1 MKKTIPFYRTAR
13 MFAVGTV
20 ACLTLA
26 ACSPDNDP
34 QPSTTNNSPTVVD
47 PAVVNPE
54 SQTPNTPNT
63 QTPGHTPSG
72 VEDNMEHYKEN
83 HMNTSLGYDSDMSAA
98 SMSSSSDANIP
109 GEHMDTDRGVGSVP
123 PTTYSD

>member
-1 MKKTIPFYRTAR
+1 MQKTFPFTRLLAATR
-13 MFAVGTV
+13 MFAIGTV
-20 ACLTLA
+20 ACLTLT

-34 QPSTTNNSPTVVD
+34 QPTTTNNSPT
-47 PAVVNPE
+47 VNPE

-83 HMNTSLGYDSDMSAA
+83 NMNASYGSSA
-98 SMSSSSDANIP
+98 SSSSMDDSMNNSSATIP
-109 GEHMDTDRGVGSVP
+109 GENLDTDRGVGTVP

>member
-1 MKKTIPFYRTAR
+1 MKKTLPFTRLFAATR
-13 MFAVGTV
+13 MFAIGTL

-34 QPSTTNNSPTVVD
+34 QPTTNNSPSI
-47 PAVVNPE
+47 NPE

-72 VEDNMEHYKEN
+72 VEDKMEHYKEN
-83 HMNTSLGYDSDMSAA
+83 NMNASLGYGSSSSSSSMDD
-98 SMSSSSDANIP
+98 SMSSSSATIP
-109 GEHMDTDRGVGSVP
+109 GENLDTDRGVGTVP